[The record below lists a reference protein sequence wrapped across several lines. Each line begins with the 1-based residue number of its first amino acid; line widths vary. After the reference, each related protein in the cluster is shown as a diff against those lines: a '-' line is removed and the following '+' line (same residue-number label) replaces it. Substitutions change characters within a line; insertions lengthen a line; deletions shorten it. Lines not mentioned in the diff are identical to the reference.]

1 MLGCL
6 PALSGSF
13 GLAVDSCRRYRAYRN
28 RVIQICR
35 SLFVFSLLSILGCN
49 NIVLAAKLLPIN
61 RQLFVPII
69 ATDSRHLSN
78 IQLAVH
84 FRPGGVD
91 QNQIGDTDSYDARL
105 TQLLY
110 SNECPGCDLR
120 GANLQRKVLNG
131 AKLPRADLNGAR
143 FDEAELSAADLT
155 GAYLFGTN
163 LSQANLRGTQLINA
177 DLRKANLSRADL
189 QGAYLLLANLRKA
202 DLRGAQLTG
211 AFLNGADLTGARFSR
226 ADLTDADLT
235 NAIVNQSDIDDAIL
249 CRTRLPWGDI
259 SRDCG

>member
-13 GLAVDSCRRYRAYRN
+13 GLAVDSCRRNWVCRN

-35 SLFVFSLLSILGCN
+35 SLVVFSVLSILGCN

-61 RQLFVPII
+61 QQLFVANI
-69 ATDSRHLSN
+69 APDSHHLSN

-91 QNQIGDTDSYDARL
+91 QNQIGDTDTYDARL

-120 GANLQRKVLNG
+120 GANLQRKILNG

-143 FDEAELSAADLT
+143 LDEAELSGADLT
-155 GAYLFGTN
+155 GAYLFGAN

-202 DLRGAQLTG
+202 DLRGAQLSG
-211 AFLNGADLTGARFSR
+211 AFLQGADLTGARFAG
-226 ADLTDADLT
+226 ADLTDTNLT
-235 NAIVNQSDIDDAIL
+235 NAIVIESDIDKAIL

-259 SRDCG
+259 DRDCS

>member
-6 PALSGSF
+6 AALSESF
-13 GLAVDSCRRYRAYRN
+13 RLSVNICRRDWVYRN
-28 RVIQICR
+28 RVRQFCQ
-35 SLFVFSLLSILGCN
+35 SLVVFSVLSILGCT
-49 NIVLAAKLLPIN
+49 NIVLAANLLPITQ
-61 RQLFVPII
+61 QLPVSNIVLN
-69 ATDSRHLSN
+69 SHGLLN

-91 QNQIGDTDSYDARL
+91 QNQRGDTDSYDARL

-131 AKLPRADLNGAR
+131 AKLSRADLNGAR
-143 FDEAELSAADLT
+143 FDEAELSGADFT
-155 GAYLFGTN
+155 GAYLFGAN
-163 LSQANLRGTQLINA
+163 LSQANLRGARMINA

-189 QGAYLLLANLRKA
+189 QGVYFLLANLRKA

-211 AFLNGADLTGARFSR
+211 AFLNGADLTGARLGR
-226 ADLTDADLT
+226 ANLTDADLK
-235 NAIVNQSDIDDAIL
+235 NAVVIQSDTDGAIF

-259 SRDCG
+259 NRDCD

>member
-13 GLAVDSCRRYRAYRN
+13 GLAVDCCRRNLVCRN
-28 RVIQICR
+28 RVIQICC
-35 SLFVFSLLSILGCN
+35 SLVVFSLLSILGFN
-49 NIVLAAKLLPIN
+49 NIVLAANLLPIN
-61 RQLFVPII
+61 QQLFVPNI
-69 ATDSRHLSN
+69 APDSHRLSN

-155 GAYLFGTN
+155 GAYLFGAN

-235 NAIVNQSDIDDAIL
+235 NAIVNQSDIDNAIL

>member
-6 PALSGSF
+6 PTFPGLF
-13 GLAVDSCRRYRAYRN
+13 GLTVEVCTQDWACRN
-28 RVIQICR
+28 RVSQFCR
-35 SLFVFSLLSILGCN
+35 SLVLFLVLFILGCT
-49 NIVLAAKLLPIN
+49 NIVLAAKLLPITQ
-61 RQLFVPII
+61 QLPVSNIVL
-69 ATDSRHLSN
+69 DSHGLSN

-91 QNQIGDTDSYDARL
+91 QNQRGDTDSYDARL

-110 SNECPGCDLR
+110 TNECPGCDLR

-131 AKLPRADLNGAR
+131 AKLSRADLNGAR
-143 FDEAELSAADLT
+143 FDEAELSAADFT
-155 GAYLFGTN
+155 GAFLFGAN
-163 LSQANLRGTQLINA
+163 LSQANLRGARMINA

-189 QGAYLLLANLRKA
+189 QGVYFLLANLRKA

-211 AFLNGADLTGARFSR
+211 AFLNGADLTGARLGR
-226 ADLTDADLT
+226 ANLTDADLK
-235 NAIVNQSDIDDAIL
+235 NAVVIQSDTDGAIL

-259 SRDCG
+259 NRDCD

>member
-6 PALSGSF
+6 AALSESF
-13 GLAVDSCRRYRAYRN
+13 GLSVNICRRDWVYRN
-28 RVIQICR
+28 RVRQFCQ
-35 SLFVFSLLSILGCN
+35 SLVVFSVLSILGCT
-49 NIVLAAKLLPIN
+49 NIVLAANLLPITQ
-61 RQLFVPII
+61 QLPVSNIVLN
-69 ATDSRHLSN
+69 SHGLSN

-91 QNQIGDTDSYDARL
+91 QNQRGDTDSYDARL

-131 AKLPRADLNGAR
+131 AKLSRADLNGAR
-143 FDEAELSAADLT
+143 FDEAVLSGADFT
-155 GAYLFGTN
+155 GAYLFGAN
-163 LSQANLRGTQLINA
+163 LSQAKLRGARMINA

-189 QGAYLLLANLRKA
+189 HGVYFLLANLRKA
-202 DLRGAQLTG
+202 DLRGAQLKG
-211 AFLNGADLTGARFSR
+211 AFLNGADLTGARFGR
-226 ADLTDADLT
+226 ANLTDADLK
-235 NAIVNQSDIDDAIL
+235 NAIVIQSDTDVAIL

-259 SRDCG
+259 NRDCD

>member
-6 PALSGSF
+6 AALSESF
-13 GLAVDSCRRYRAYRN
+13 GLSVNICRRDWVYRN
-28 RVIQICR
+28 RVRQFCQ
-35 SLFVFSLLSILGCN
+35 SLVVFSVLSILGCT
-49 NIVLAAKLLPIN
+49 NIVLAANLLSITQ
-61 RQLFVPII
+61 QLPVSNIVLN
-69 ATDSRHLSN
+69 SHSLSN

-91 QNQIGDTDSYDARL
+91 QNQRDDTDSYDARV

-120 GANLQRKVLNG
+120 GVNLQRKVLNG

>member
-35 SLFVFSLLSILGCN
+35 SLVVFSLLSLGCN
-49 NIVLAAKLLPIN
+49 NIVPAAELPPIS
-61 RQLFVPII
+61 RQLSVPNI

-211 AFLNGADLTGARFSR
+211 AFLNGADLTGARFSS